1 MRHRGQITENSPSS
15 TGSSTTE
22 LLRSLTDIRTVTPS
36 AGKHRAP
43 VTQLIPEQT
52 LPTHDTNAAAGATA
66 RPVLVPR
73 PRPVVRSAP
82 AEIPATAQWKASHL
96 PRVIAATLLAMA
108 VLGTSGLGVRY
119 SGTRTSDNFASLVIG
134 LVVVVVLWALVIAS
148 TPQVVNLEGS
158 ILTIHNTGGS
168 ERFDLADG
176 LQPIDVVGDPRTSH
190 WAVLLHRHNSPTI
203 VLRRHDV
210 VATELDPIVRHYRN
224 VADRRLVEREARFN
238 R

>member
-1 MRHRGQITENSPSS
+1 
-15 TGSSTTE
+15 
-22 LLRSLTDIRTVTPS
+22 
-36 AGKHRAP
+36 
-43 VTQLIPEQT
+43 
-52 LPTHDTNAAAGATA
+52 
-66 RPVLVPR
+66 
-73 PRPVVRSAP
+73 
-82 AEIPATAQWKASHL
+82 
-96 PRVIAATLLAMA
+96 VIAATLLTMA
-108 VLGTSGLGVRY
+108 LLGTSGLGVRY
-119 SGTRTSDNFASLVIG
+119 SESHTSDNFASLVIG

-210 VATELDPIVRHYRN
+210 VASELDPIVRHYRN
-224 VADRRLVEREARFN
+224 VADQRFVERQARFN